1 MVKMIY
7 FILCVF
13 YYNKTL
19 ERERME
25 NDYMLASHMT
35 KRAINE
41 TRGYNLLQ
49 GGSVISGN
57 TSTFSQALLGC
68 KS

>member
-1 MVKMIY
+1 
-7 FILCVF
+7 
-13 YYNKTL
+13 
-19 ERERME
+19 ME
-25 NDYMLASHMT
+25 NYYMLANHMT
-35 KRAINE
+35 KPAINE

-57 TSTFSQALLGC
+57 ISTFFQALLGC